1 MRKRPPVS
9 QATMTK
15 IAKVLRL
22 AIPNPEQ
29 DWFTRQELL
38 DALTRLGIG
47 VKYRQL
53 GLDLKL
59 LKSIDCPY
67 IDHLKGF
74 TNLSRQS
81 VECLIAFRWL
91 VKQSNRHQACLS
103 INYVMENLPNYEQ
116 QFRPESNI
124 TVEVTAQAV

>member
-1 MRKRPPVS
+1 
-9 QATMTK
+9 MTK
-15 IAKVLRL
+15 IAKALRL

-38 DALTRLGIG
+38 DTLTRLGIG

-81 VECLIAFRWL
+81 VECLIVFRWL

-103 INYVMENLPNYEQ
+103 INYVMENLDYEQ
-116 QFRPESNI
+116 QFRPKSNI
-124 TVEVTAQAV
+124 TIEVTAQAV

>member
-15 IAKVLRL
+15 IAKALRL

-38 DALTRLGIG
+38 DTLTRLGIG

-81 VECLIAFRWL
+81 VECLIVFRWL

-103 INYVMENLPNYEQ
+103 INYVMENLDYEQ
-116 QFRPESNI
+116 QFRPKSNI
-124 TVEVTAQAV
+124 TIEVTAQAV

>member
-15 IAKVLRL
+15 IAKALRL

-38 DALTRLGIG
+38 DTLTRLGIG

-81 VECLIAFRWL
+81 VECLIVFRWL

-103 INYVMENLPNYEQ
+103 INYVMENLDYEP
-116 QFRPESNI
+116 QFRPESSI
-124 TVEVTAQAV
+124 TIEVTAQAV